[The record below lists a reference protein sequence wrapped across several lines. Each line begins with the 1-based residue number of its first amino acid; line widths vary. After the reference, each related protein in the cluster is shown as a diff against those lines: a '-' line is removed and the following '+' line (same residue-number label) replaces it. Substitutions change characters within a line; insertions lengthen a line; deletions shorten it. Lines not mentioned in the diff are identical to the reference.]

1 MLQIA
6 VFVDAGYLFAQG
18 STALTGQ
25 KQPRTATFLQVKE
38 MLEELQLFCA
48 SCAPTARVLRFY
60 WYDGVVQGRL
70 TSVQEQLAASRLCK
84 LRLGLVNSVGE
95 QKGVDSLIVT
105 DMIELARNRAITD
118 AILLAG
124 DEDLRI
130 GVQIA
135 QSFGV
140 QVHLLGIRPARGSQ
154 SLELI
159 READTH
165 HEWDADKISTVLKV
179 EVGDSGGSSVSL
191 EQSASAAQE
200 QVAQAGGVDYV
211 QIVRDALDAM
221 QPLKREAVLAAF
233 KANSQS
239 IPTDLDRTML
249 PRAGQAL
256 GRQLNSEEKQAL
268 RKTCQAFLLKASLTV
283 SGAPEGI

>member
-1 MLQIA
+1 MLQVA
-6 VFVDAGYLFAQG
+6 AFVDAGYLFAQG

-25 KQPRTATFLQVKE
+25 KQPRSATFLQVRE
-38 MLEELQLFCA
+38 MLETLESFCLEC
-48 SCAPTARVLRFY
+48 SPDARILRFY

-70 TSVQEQLAASRLCK
+70 TSVQEQLAGSRLCK

-105 DMIELARNRAITD
+105 DMIELARNRAVTD
-118 AILLAG
+118 VVLLAG

-140 QVHLLGIRPARGSQ
+140 QVHLLGIKPARGSQ

-159 READTH
+159 RESDTH
-165 HEWDADKISTVLKV
+165 HEWDAEKISKVLKIEENQTVNSPTVV
-179 EVGDSGGSSVSL
+179 EISSRVAVDSTSLSVDVDFTVII
-191 EQSASAAQE
+191 QE
-200 QVAQAGGVDYV
+200 
-211 QIVRDALDAM
+211 ALDAM
-221 QPLKREAVLAAF
+221 PPLKRQAVMEAF
-233 KANSQS
+233 SANPSS
-239 IPTDLDRTML
+239 VPADLDRTML

-256 GRQLNSEEKQAL
+256 GRHLTDVEKRSLRALCQSQLSKS
-268 RKTCQAFLLKASLTV
+268 SL
-283 SGAPEGI
+283 

>member
-1 MLQIA
+1 M
-6 VFVDAGYLFAQG
+6 
-18 STALTGQ
+18 
-25 KQPRTATFLQVKE
+25 ATFLQVRE
-38 MLEELQLFCA
+38 MLEELERFCLKC
-48 SCAPTARVLRFY
+48 SPTARILRFY

-70 TSVQEQLAASRLCK
+70 TSVQEQLAGSRLCK

-118 AILLAG
+118 VVLLAG

-140 QVHLLGIRPARGSQ
+140 QVHLLGIKPARGSQ

-165 HEWDADKISTVLKV
+165 HEWDAEIVSQILKIEEIQTVKASALVEVVSHDLNISTT
-179 EVGDSGGSSVSL
+179 
-191 EQSASAAQE
+191 SAIDVDFAVIVQE
-200 QVAQAGGVDYV
+200 
-211 QIVRDALDAM
+211 ALDAM
-221 QPLKREAVLAAF
+221 MPLKRQAVMDAFAANPSSVP
-233 KANSQS
+233 A
-239 IPTDLDRTML
+239 DLDRTML

-256 GRQLNSEEKQAL
+256 GRHLNDLEKRSL
-268 RKTCQAFLLKASLTV
+268 RAVCQAHLSKLA
-283 SGAPEGI
+283 